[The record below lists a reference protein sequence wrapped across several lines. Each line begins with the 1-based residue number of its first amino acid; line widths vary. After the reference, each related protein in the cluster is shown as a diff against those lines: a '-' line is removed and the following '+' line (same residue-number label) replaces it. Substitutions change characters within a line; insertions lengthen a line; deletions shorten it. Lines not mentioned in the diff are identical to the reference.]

1 MEIGSYIKENE
12 DIEIQIISIPVDYG
26 LPLNNEGKEKL
37 YGELIKDITEMSPM
51 GVGISCTAIAQA
63 EETIELCER
72 IKVANPEVFIFLGG
86 YFPTLYYEEI
96 LNRTAAIDLIVIG
109 EGENA
114 ALMIIRA
121 LKKGRNPRKAN
132 IPNCVWKENGKINIK
147 RENNAFNFNHK
158 AFMRLELL
166 KTPKSYSVLPYSF
179 SRGCP
184 YHCSFCMEEYI
195 RPVRREVPLEIL
207 KKDLMNLTGNTDSR
221 HIMISDALFK
231 SFKIFPFLRVLG
243 LKANFETRC
252 DLMDASLLSK
262 IAGTCGILALG
273 CESASYSSLK
283 RMNKIKDKEHYQFYL
298 NNTKNIFIEA
308 VRNNISIIVFFIAG
322 YPGDKEEDLEQTLEF
337 VRELTKYQGE
347 GGYVFKIGECRAY
360 PKTKIYDYAKSDP
373 EVFFDDDGVFGQ
385 NVVRRPSVNLD
396 FERVLVY
403 MREIFNLSSFT
414 DAIQNNILEI
424 MPFFRVPTKVLVSSD
439 IPDDCFKGSGR
450 NVLDVSKK
458 SLAVFKGRYPQLL
471 RKYKDEMSDQRSSRT
486 LTY

>member
-1 MEIGSYIKENE
+1 MPAYPLPLMEIGSYIKENE

-121 LKKGRNPRKAN
+121 LKNGRDPRKAN
-132 IPNCVWKENGKINIK
+132 IPNCVWIENGKINIK
-147 RENNAFNFNHK
+147 RENNAFNLNHK

-231 SFKIFPFLRVLG
+231 SFKIFPFLRILG

-262 IAGTCGILALG
+262 IGKPILKAL
-273 CESASYSSLK
+273 
-283 RMNKIKDKEHYQFYL
+283 R
-298 NNTKNIFIEA
+298 
-308 VRNNISIIVFFIAG
+308 
-322 YPGDKEEDLEQTLEF
+322 
-337 VRELTKYQGE
+337 
-347 GGYVFKIGECRAY
+347 
-360 PKTKIYDYAKSDP
+360 
-373 EVFFDDDGVFGQ
+373 
-385 NVVRRPSVNLD
+385 
-396 FERVLVY
+396 
-403 MREIFNLSSFT
+403 
-414 DAIQNNILEI
+414 
-424 MPFFRVPTKVLVSSD
+424 
-439 IPDDCFKGSGR
+439 
-450 NVLDVSKK
+450 
-458 SLAVFKGRYPQLL
+458 
-471 RKYKDEMSDQRSSRT
+471 
-486 LTY
+486 